1 LTPAGQ
7 VTAPEFLKP
16 GYTGSESVDDRLK
29 TTDKLVNRL
38 IRNNV
43 TVENISVDPL
53 NQGLMAAVTAAQ
65 APAGGDER
73 GRNYLNTYY
82 RARQFE

>member
-7 VTAPEFLKP
+7 VTAPEVLKP

-29 TTDKLVNRL
+29 TTEKLVNGL

-43 TVENISVDPL
+43 TVENIFVDTL
-53 NQGLMAAVTAAQ
+53 NQGLMAAITAAQ
-65 APAGGDER
+65 AAAGGDER
-73 GRNYLNTYY
+73 GRSYLNAYY
-82 RARQFE
+82 RAGQFE